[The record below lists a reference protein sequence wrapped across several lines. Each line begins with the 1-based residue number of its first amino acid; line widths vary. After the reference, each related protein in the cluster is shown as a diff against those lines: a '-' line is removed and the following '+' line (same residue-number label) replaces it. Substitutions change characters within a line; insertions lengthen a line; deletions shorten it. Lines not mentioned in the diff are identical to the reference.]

1 MKPKEIANIRPSQVT
16 RTFGPGSIYDN
27 QRDSVIIM
35 GLDFWKREK
44 FKIITDELL
53 LQEIRRNKFDTVEM
67 LVSTSSSADPDDKG
81 TVPVRTFPTWGF
93 CPKCRKL
100 VPGRN
105 KKTDINMVC
114 NSAECKE
121 RKKNDD
127 KFKLPKTYPVRFV
140 MACKNGHLDEFPWYE
155 WVHQNQKEKDAC
167 GRDDAMMYLVGNPSS
182 ISLEGSAVECRNC
195 DARKQE
201 MRFALAKNALK
212 RITFGCT
219 RRRPWLNHDERSCT
233 DIEGEQE
240 QMRGVF
246 KGSTSMYF
254 PLVRS
259 AVTIPPFSSALAEEI
274 DRNREDI
281 TTFRKEGKEFFE
293 KWLKGKFKLKSDKYP
308 NAKWT
313 IEKTL
318 DLIERIEDFTKR
330 NKDRDVRDLEF
341 KELNNVDEGGI
352 NDKEFVAVNSDDVP
366 GQYAD
371 YIDKI
376 VLVKKTRVVSAIT
389 GFTRMDAYDPAEH
402 AKVSSLSKAN
412 MTWLPAVENRG
423 EGIFL
428 SFKNSALNEWKQR
441 GEVKERFGKIMTVQ
455 NKTKTDPKDWKHN
468 PKYVFLH
475 TFSHAIMR
483 SMARLAGYSI
493 ASFTERIY
501 CSDGMA
507 GIFIY
512 TSSAS
517 SDGSLG
523 GLVDI
528 ARKGESR
535 IEYVLDNAVQE
546 SGSCSC
552 DPLCSMQEPEE
563 KQGYV
568 GAACHACELLPE
580 TCCENMNMM
589 LDREMIYRT
598 LRDNIGFFDG

>member
-1 MKPKEIANIRPSQVT
+1 MKPNEIGNIRPSQVT

-44 FKIITDELL
+44 FKILTDELL
-53 LQEIRRNKFDTVEM
+53 LQEIRRSKFDTVEM
-67 LVSTSSSADPDDKG
+67 LVSTSSSEDPDNPG

-93 CPKCRKL
+93 CPKCNKL
-100 VPGRN
+100 VQGRN
-105 KKTDINMVC
+105 NKTGVNMVC
-114 NSAECKE
+114 NSMECKE
-121 RKKNDD
+121 RERNDD

-167 GRDDAMMYLVGNPSS
+167 GRDDAVMYLVGNPSS
-182 ISLEGSAVECRNC
+182 ISLEGSAVECRNPKC
-195 DARKQE
+195 IARKQG
-201 MRFALAKNALK
+201 MRFALTKNALK

-219 RRRPWLNHDERSCT
+219 KRRPWLNHDARSCT

-259 AVTIPPFSSALAEEI
+259 AVTIPPFSSALAEAI
-274 DRNREDI
+274 DSNREDI
-281 TTFRKEGKEFFE
+281 TKFRKKEYF
-293 KWLKGKFKLKSDKYP
+293 KDWLKDKFP
-308 NAKWT
+308 NADWT
-313 IEKTL
+313 VDEAIEM
-318 DLIERIEDFTKR
+318 IERIEDFAKK
-330 NKDRDVRDLEF
+330 NKDRDIRELEF
-341 KELNNVDEGGI
+341 KELNDVGKKGI
-352 NDKEFVAVNSDDVP
+352 NDKEFVAEDSDDVP
-366 GQYAD
+366 VQYAD
-371 YIDKI
+371 YIDKVI
-376 VLVKKTRVVSAIT
+376 LVKKTRVVSAIT

-402 AKVSSLSKAN
+402 AKVSALTKDN
-412 MTWLPAVENRG
+412 LTWLPAVENRG

-455 NKTKTDPKDWKHN
+455 KKIKTDTKDWKHS

-475 TFSHAIMR
+475 TFSHAIMK

-501 CSDGMA
+501 CSDSMA

-528 ARKGESR
+528 ARKGESK
-535 IEYVLDNAVQE
+535 IGYVLDNAVHA
-546 SGSCSC
+546 SASCSC

-580 TCCENMNMM
+580 TCCENMNML
-589 LDREMIYRT
+589 LDRGMIYRT
-598 LRDNIGFFDG
+598 LRDDIGFFDG

>member
-1 MKPKEIANIRPSQVT
+1 MKPNEIGSIRPSQVT

-53 LQEIRRNKFDTVEM
+53 LQEIRRSKFDTVEA
-67 LVSTSSSADPDDKG
+67 LVSTSSSEDPDNPG

-93 CPKCRKL
+93 CPKCNKL

-105 KKTDINMVC
+105 NKTGANMVC
-114 NSAECKE
+114 NSMECKE
-121 RKKNDD
+121 RERNDD

-167 GRDDAMMYLVGNPSS
+167 GRDDAMLYLVGNPSS
-182 ISLEGSAVECRNC
+182 ISLEGSAVECRNSKC

-201 MRFALAKNALK
+201 MRFALTKNALK

-219 RRRPWLNHDERSCT
+219 KRRPWLNHDERSCT

-259 AVTIPPFSSALAEEI
+259 AVTIPPFSSALAEAI

-281 TTFRKEGKEFFE
+281 AKFRKKKYF
-293 KWLKGKFKLKSDKYP
+293 KDWLKDKFP
-308 NAKWT
+308 NADWT
-313 IEKTL
+313 VDEAIEM
-318 DLIERIEDFTKR
+318 IERIEDFAKK
-330 NKDRDVRDLEF
+330 NKDRDIRELEF
-341 KELNNVDEGGI
+341 KELNDVSKKGI
-352 NDKEFVAVNSDDVP
+352 NDKEFVAENSDDVP
-366 GQYAD
+366 VRYAD

-402 AKVSSLSKAN
+402 AKVSALTKDN
-412 MTWLPAVENRG
+412 LTWLPAVENRG

-428 SFKNSALNEWKQR
+428 SFKNSALNGWKQR

-455 NKTKTDPKDWKHN
+455 KKIKTDTKDWKHS

-475 TFSHAIMR
+475 TFSHAVMK

-501 CSDGMA
+501 CSDSMA

-528 ARKGESR
+528 ARKGESK
-535 IEYVLDNAVQE
+535 IGYVLDNAVHA
-546 SGSCSC
+546 SASCSC

-580 TCCENMNMM
+580 TCCENMNML
-589 LDREMIYRT
+589 LDRGMIYRT
-598 LRDNIGFFDG
+598 LRDDIGFFDG